1 MNSNLDQHLH
11 LQGDLDPP
19 LHWQSKLG
27 LRLWIEYGTC
37 TPNLA
42 QILNDLKRD
51 LHLKANLLLDLGGE
65 PNLSMRLDVG
75 AGAEI

>member
-1 MNSNLDQHLH
+1 MNLNLDQHLH

-51 LHLKANLLLDLGGE
+51 LHLNANLLLDLGGE
-65 PNLSMRLDVG
+65 LNLSMHLDVG
-75 AGAEI
+75 AGSEI